1 MSIKFE
7 DKLESI
13 EYPKNDKSWNI
24 AGIIKGQNGFYRFD
38 TRPIQKT
45 KQGEIG
51 KYSSFKIN
59 GLL

>member
-1 MSIKFE
+1 MSIKFK

-13 EYPKNDKSWNI
+13 EYPKNKQSWNI
-24 AGIIKGQNGFYRFD
+24 AGIIKGHNGFYKFD

-51 KYSSFKIN
+51 T
-59 GLL
+59 